1 MSFLGLPQQ
10 GATKSPLKTTEIYP
24 PTLLEARS
32 LQLGVA
38 GSVPPDGSR
47 GGGLPCLSAASGGC
61 QRPPV
66 CLGWWVHLSGLAL
79 AFRAHSASALCTCNF
94 PSAWR
99 TVTRDKSPFSSSA
112 APSRLDYIDKDP
124 TSKHSP
130 IHRYGLR
137 MWSHVWREHS
147 SSPNSG
153 DPQERGQHE
162 VTGGVRG
169 P

>member
-61 QRPPV
+61 QRPPGV
-66 CLGWWVHLSGLAL
+66 PWLVGSSLGLGLGFQGSLCLCSLYLQLSFCLEDG
-79 AFRAHSASALCTCNF
+79 H
-94 PSAWR
+94 
-99 TVTRDKSPFSSSA
+99 
-112 APSRLDYIDKDP
+112 
-124 TSKHSP
+124 
-130 IHRYGLR
+130 
-137 MWSHVWREHS
+137 
-147 SSPNSG
+147 
-153 DPQERGQHE
+153 
-162 VTGGVRG
+162 TG
-169 P
+169 